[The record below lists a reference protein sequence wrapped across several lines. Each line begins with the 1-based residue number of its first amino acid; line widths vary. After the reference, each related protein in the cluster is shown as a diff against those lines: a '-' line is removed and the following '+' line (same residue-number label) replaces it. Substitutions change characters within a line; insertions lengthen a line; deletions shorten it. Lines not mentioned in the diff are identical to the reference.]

1 MVSLVESEVK
11 KKSTRIIRQ
20 VNFFN
25 LKTSTT
31 FLFNKFNEVV
41 YGLQA

>member
-25 LKTSTT
+25 QVTAAAYLCNIS
-31 FLFNKFNEVV
+31 VG
-41 YGLQA
+41 GLWA